1 MDRWAL
7 AHARSYGY
15 EQMKRDELLRQ
26 SQLIAATRDLEY
38 GNPNVSML
46 RISRLWS
53 EYLGYPIDPH
63 EVAVCMLLL
72 KVSRIS
78 EQAEHK
84 DSYLDLINYATIAG
98 ELATMDWDDLDAG

>member
-1 MDRWAL
+1 
-7 AHARSYGY
+7 
-15 EQMKRDELLRQ
+15 MKRDEFLTKAQ
-26 SQLIAATRDLEY
+26 AIATARDIEY
-38 GNPNVSML
+38 GTPNVSML

-63 EVAVCMLLL
+63 EVAICMLLV

-78 EQAEHK
+78 ESAEHK
-84 DSYLDLINYATIAG
+84 DSYYDIINYATISG

>member
-1 MDRWAL
+1 
-7 AHARSYGY
+7 
-15 EQMKRDELLRQ
+15 MKRDEFLRQ
-26 SQLIAATRDLEY
+26 SQLISTIRDVEY
-38 GNPNVSML
+38 GSPNVSML
-46 RISRLWS
+46 RIAKLWS
-53 EYLGYPIDPH
+53 NYLGYSIDPH

-84 DSYLDLINYATIAG
+84 DSYYDLINYATIAG

>member
-1 MDRWAL
+1 
-7 AHARSYGY
+7 
-15 EQMKRDELLRQ
+15 MKRDEFLRQ
-26 SQLIAATRDLEY
+26 SQLISTLRDVEY
-38 GNPNVSML
+38 GSPNVSML

-53 EYLGYPIDPH
+53 NYLGYSIDPH

-84 DSYLDLINYATIAG
+84 DSYFDIINYAIIAG